1 MEMISK
7 ELVENLLHKT
17 ELVVVTKL
25 IPSSDNRNSVKLLY
39 NVNKGYIVRFITFEV
54 VTDFTT
60 TNLEVAI
67 NKFNS
72 YLD

>member
-1 MEMISK
+1 MLKITRQT
-7 ELVENLLHKT
+7 VESFLHQT
-17 ELVVVTKL
+17 ELEITNKR
-25 IPSSDNRNSVKLLY
+25 IPYTTNHNSVRLLY